1 MQPNQSPLR
10 IGQYVTADISGITLE
25 DVIVVPRSALREDRE
40 VLLVD
45 NLGTLQKRDVQ
56 VIWKDETVAVIEDG
70 LTAGDVISLTSLGT
84 VTDGS
89 RVKAS
94 IDGELVS
101 FEADGQ
107 GGAGNGSGNNSGNS
121 AEMPAGQQARMGKLK
136 AMIHAGETLPADV
149 LERVSARIADGKPV
163 PDWLRTYVEK
173 NNK

>member
-1 MQPNQSPLR
+1 M
-10 IGQYVTADISGITLE
+10 
-25 DVIVVPRSALREDRE
+25 
-40 VLLVD
+40 
-45 NLGTLQKRDVQ
+45 
-56 VIWKDETVAVIEDG
+56 
-70 LTAGDVISLTSLGT
+70 ISLTSLGT

-136 AMIHAGETLPADV
+136 AMIDAGETLPADV

>member
-1 MQPNQSPLR
+1 MGSEMCIR
-10 IGQYVTADISGITLE
+10 DRYVTADISGITLE

-45 NLGTLQKRDVQ
+45 DLGTLQKRDVQ

-101 FEADGQ
+101 SEA
-107 GGAGNGSGNNSGNS
+107 GSQADAGNNSGNR
-121 AEMPAGQQARMGKLK
+121 ANMPAGQQARMEKLK
-136 AMIHAGETLPADV
+136 SMIDAGETLPADV
-149 LERVSARIADGKPV
+149 LERVSARIAEGKPV

>member
-1 MQPNQSPLR
+1 M
-10 IGQYVTADISGITLE
+10 
-25 DVIVVPRSALREDRE
+25 
-40 VLLVD
+40 
-45 NLGTLQKRDVQ
+45 
-56 VIWKDETVAVIEDG
+56 
-70 LTAGDVISLTSLGT
+70 ISLTSLGT

-101 FEADGQ
+101 SEAGGQ
-107 GGAGNGSGNNSGNS
+107 GGANKGGD
-121 AEMPAGQQARMGKLK
+121 MPAGQQARMEKLK
-136 AMIHAGETLPADV
+136 AMIDAGEALPADV